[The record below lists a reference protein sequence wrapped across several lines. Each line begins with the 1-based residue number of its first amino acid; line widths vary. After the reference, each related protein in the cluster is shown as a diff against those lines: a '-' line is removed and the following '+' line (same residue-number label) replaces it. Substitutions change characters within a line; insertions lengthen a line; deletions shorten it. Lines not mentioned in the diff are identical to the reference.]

1 MLGNVVRPPPPAAR
15 GPRTPAA
22 SCTTS
27 PRMLRATLRAAP
39 VEAGGGGGEQKKK
52 KKNTQQQKTKKK
64 THRNPKQGNG
74 AGRGFPALGALIPP
88 RPPPPW
94 VSHGLRVQIQAGG
107 RARAG
112 GGSVR
117 VRGLQSGE
125 RHLWARLQSAAQ
137 GRIPEGLRVWTSCLG
152 GSRIFSRRKDEK
164 EYALKQIEGTG
175 ISMSACREI
184 ALLRELKH
192 PNVIA
197 LQKVFLSHSDRKV
210 WLLFDYAEHD
220 LWHIIKFHRA
230 SKANKKPMQ
239 LPRSMVKS
247 LLYQILDGIHYLHA
261 NWVLHRD
268 LKPAN
273 ILVMGEGP
281 ERGRVKIAD
290 MGFARLFNSP
300 LKPLADLDPVVVTF
314 WYRAP
319 ELLLGARHY
328 TKAIDIWAIG
338 CIFAELLTSEPIFHC
353 RQEDIKTSNPFHH
366 DQLDRIFSV
375 MGFPADKD
383 WEDIRKMPE
392 YPTLQKDF
400 RRTTY
405 ANSSLIKYMEKH
417 KVKPDSKVFLLLQ
430 KLLTMDPTKR
440 ITSEQA
446 LQDPYFQEDP
456 LPTSDVFAGCQ
467 IPYPKREFLNEDE
480 PEEKGEKNQQQQN
493 QHQQQPAPQQ
503 QPQAAPQQQQ
513 QQPQQSSTQTNG
525 TAGGG
530 GAGGGGGGGTG
541 AGLQHSQDSSLSQ
554 VPPNKKPRIGPS
566 GTNSGGPVMPSDY
579 QHSSSRLSY
588 QSNIQGSSQ
597 SQSTMGYSTSSQ
609 QSSQYH
615 QSHQSHRY

>member
-1 MLGNVVRPPPPAAR
+1 MDYDFKAKLAAER
-15 GPRTPAA
+15 ER
-22 SCTTS
+22 
-27 PRMLRATLRAAP
+27 
-39 VEAGGGGGEQKKK
+39 VEDLFEYEGCKV
-52 KKNTQQQKTKKK
+52 
-64 THRNPKQGNG
+64 
-74 AGRGFPALGALIPP
+74 GRGTYGHVYKARRKDGSKS
-88 RPPPPW
+88 
-94 VSHGLRVQIQAGG
+94 SHGKPYCRFCRYLHL
-107 RARAG
+107 ARK
-112 GGSVR
+112 
-117 VRGLQSGE
+117 
-125 RHLWARLQSAAQ
+125 
-137 GRIPEGLRVWTSCLG
+137 IPGGLRVWTSSVG
-152 GSRIFSRRKDEK
+152 GSRLFSRRKDEK

-184 ALLRELKH
+184 A
-192 PNVIA
+192 
-197 LQKVFLSHSDRKV
+197 
-210 WLLFDYAEHD
+210 
-220 LWHIIKFHRA
+220 
-230 SKANKKPMQ
+230 
-239 LPRSMVKS
+239 
-247 LLYQILDGIHYLHA
+247 
-261 NWVLHRD
+261 
-268 LKPAN
+268 KPAN

-456 LPTSDVFAGCQ
+456 LPTLDVFAGCQ

-480 PEEKGEKNQQQQN
+480 PEEKGDKNQPQQQN
-493 QHQQQPAPQQ
+493 QHQQPTAPPQQAAAPPPAP
-503 QPQAAPQQQQ
+503 PPPQQN
-513 QQPQQSSTQTNG
+513 SAQTNG
-525 TAGGG
+525 TAGG
-530 GAGGGGGGGTG
+530 AAAAGTG
-541 AGLQHSQDSSLSQ
+541 PGMQHGQDAGLSQ
-554 VPPNKKPRIGPS
+554 VPPSKKPRLGPS
-566 GTNSGGPVMPSDY
+566 GASSGGPVIQSDY
-579 QHSSSRLSY
+579 QHSSSRLNY
-588 QSNIQGSSQ
+588 QSSAQGPSQ
-597 SQSTMGYSTSSQ
+597 SQSALGYSSSSQ
-609 QSSQYH
+609 QSAQYH
-615 QSHQSHRY
+615 ASHQAHRY

>member
-1 MLGNVVRPPPPAAR
+1 MDYDFKAKLAAER
-15 GPRTPAA
+15 ER
-22 SCTTS
+22 
-27 PRMLRATLRAAP
+27 
-39 VEAGGGGGEQKKK
+39 VEDLFEYEGCKV
-52 KKNTQQQKTKKK
+52 
-64 THRNPKQGNG
+64 
-74 AGRGFPALGALIPP
+74 GRGTYGH
-88 RPPPPW
+88 
-94 VSHGLRVQIQAGG
+94 VYK
-107 RARAG
+107 ARRKDG
-112 GGSVR
+112 
-117 VRGLQSGE
+117 
-125 RHLWARLQSAAQ
+125 
-137 GRIPEGLRVWTSCLG
+137 
-152 GSRIFSRRKDEK
+152 KDEK

-281 ERGRVKIAD
+281 ERGRVKI
-290 MGFARLFNSP
+290 
-300 LKPLADLDPVVVTF
+300 
-314 WYRAP
+314 
-319 ELLLGARHY
+319 
-328 TKAIDIWAIG
+328 DIWAIG

-456 LPTSDVFAGCQ
+456 LPTLDVFAGCQ
-467 IPYPKREFLNEDE
+467 IPYPKREFLNEDD
-480 PEEKGEKNQQQQN
+480 PEEKGDKNQQQQQN
-493 QHQQQPAPQQ
+493 QHQQPTAPPQQ
-503 QPQAAPQQQQ
+503 AAAPPQAPPPQQN
-513 QQPQQSSTQTNG
+513 STQTNG
-525 TAGGG
+525 TAGGA
-530 GAGGGGGGGTG
+530 GAGVGGTG
-541 AGLQHSQDSSLSQ
+541 AGLQHSQDSSLNQ
-554 VPPNKKPRIGPS
+554 VPPNKKPRLGPS
-566 GTNSGGPVMPSDY
+566 GANSGGPVMPSDY
-579 QHSSSRLSY
+579 QHSSSRLNY
-588 QSNIQGSSQ
+588 QSSVQGSSQ
-597 SQSTMGYSTSSQ
+597 SQSTLGYSSSSQ

-615 QSHQSHRY
+615 PSHQAHRY

>member
-1 MLGNVVRPPPPAAR
+1 MDYDFKAKLAAER
-15 GPRTPAA
+15 ER
-22 SCTTS
+22 
-27 PRMLRATLRAAP
+27 
-39 VEAGGGGGEQKKK
+39 VEDLFEYEGCKV
-52 KKNTQQQKTKKK
+52 
-64 THRNPKQGNG
+64 
-74 AGRGFPALGALIPP
+74 GRGTYGH
-88 RPPPPW
+88 
-94 VSHGLRVQIQAGG
+94 VYK
-107 RARAG
+107 ARRKDG
-112 GGSVR
+112 
-117 VRGLQSGE
+117 
-125 RHLWARLQSAAQ
+125 
-137 GRIPEGLRVWTSCLG
+137 
-152 GSRIFSRRKDEK
+152 KDEK

-281 ERGRVKIAD
+281 ERGRVKI
-290 MGFARLFNSP
+290 
-300 LKPLADLDPVVVTF
+300 
-314 WYRAP
+314 
-319 ELLLGARHY
+319 
-328 TKAIDIWAIG
+328 DIWAIG

-456 LPTSDVFAGCQ
+456 LPTLDVFAGCQ

-480 PEEKGEKNQQQQN
+480 PEEKGDKNQQQQQN
-493 QHQQQPAPQQ
+493 QHQQPTAPPQQ
-503 QPQAAPQQQQ
+503 AAAPPQAPPPQQN
-513 QQPQQSSTQTNG
+513 STQTNG
-525 TAGGG
+525 TAGGAG
-530 GAGGGGGGGTG
+530 AGAGGAG
-541 AGLQHSQDSSLSQ
+541 AGLQHSQDSSLNQ
-554 VPPNKKPRIGPS
+554 VPPNKKPRLGPS
-566 GTNSGGPVMPSDY
+566 GANSGGPVMPSDY
-579 QHSSSRLSY
+579 QHSSSRLNY
-588 QSNIQGSSQ
+588 QSSVQGSSQ
-597 SQSTMGYSTSSQ
+597 SQSTLGYSSSSQ
-609 QSSQYH
+609 QSTQYH
-615 QSHQSHRY
+615 PSHQAHRY

>member
-1 MLGNVVRPPPPAAR
+1 M
-15 GPRTPAA
+15 
-22 SCTTS
+22 
-27 PRMLRATLRAAP
+27 
-39 VEAGGGGGEQKKK
+39 
-52 KKNTQQQKTKKK
+52 
-64 THRNPKQGNG
+64 
-74 AGRGFPALGALIPP
+74 IP
-88 RPPPPW
+88 
-94 VSHGLRVQIQAGG
+94 G
-107 RARAG
+107 
-112 GGSVR
+112 
-117 VRGLQSGE
+117 
-125 RHLWARLQSAAQ
+125 
-137 GRIPEGLRVWTSCLG
+137 GLRVWTSSVG
-152 GSRIFSRRKDEK
+152 GSRLFSRRKDEK

-456 LPTSDVFAGCQ
+456 LPTLDVFAGCQ

-480 PEEKGEKNQQQQN
+480 PEEKGDKNQQQQQN
-493 QHQQQPAPQQ
+493 QHPQPAAPPQQ
-503 QPQAAPQQQQ
+503 AAAPPQAAPQQQN
-513 QQPQQSSTQTNG
+513 STQANG
-525 TAGGG
+525 TAGGA
-530 GAGGGGGGGTG
+530 GAGPGAAG
-541 AGLQHSQDSSLSQ
+541 AGLQHSQDSGLNQ
-554 VPPNKKPRIGPS
+554 VPPNKKPRLGPS

-579 QHSSSRLSY
+579 QSFSARVPLYTTTDMTVCAFHTLLRGVHSEPATPRPPPPPSSEARSAGCRMSCCFGAECFPLLSCPDILPEMTVKTKINY
-588 QSNIQGSSQ
+588 IAFIL
-597 SQSTMGYSTSSQ
+597 YSWL
-609 QSSQYH
+609 
-615 QSHQSHRY
+615 

>member
-1 MLGNVVRPPPPAAR
+1 MDYDF
-15 GPRTPAA
+15 
-22 SCTTS
+22 
-27 PRMLRATLRAAP
+27 
-39 VEAGGGGGEQKKK
+39 
-52 KKNTQQQKTKKK
+52 KTKLAAERERVEDLFEYEGCKV
-64 THRNPKQGNG
+64 
-74 AGRGFPALGALIPP
+74 GRGTYGHVYKAKRKDG
-88 RPPPPW
+88 
-94 VSHGLRVQIQAGG
+94 
-107 RARAG
+107 
-112 GGSVR
+112 
-117 VRGLQSGE
+117 
-125 RHLWARLQSAAQ
+125 
-137 GRIPEGLRVWTSCLG
+137 
-152 GSRIFSRRKDEK
+152 KDEK

-239 LPRSMVKS
+239 LPRGMVKS

-281 ERGRVKIAD
+281 ERGRVK
-290 MGFARLFNSP
+290 
-300 LKPLADLDPVVVTF
+300 
-314 WYRAP
+314 
-319 ELLLGARHY
+319 
-328 TKAIDIWAIG
+328 IDIWAIG

-417 KVKPDSKVFLLLQ
+417 KVKPDSKVFLLFYIML
-430 KLLTMDPTKR
+430 
-440 ITSEQA
+440 I
-446 LQDPYFQEDP
+446 
-456 LPTSDVFAGCQ
+456 VFAGCQ

-480 PEEKGEKNQQQQN
+480 PEEKTEKHQQTTGQTQAQNQQQTTA
-493 QHQQQPAPQQ
+493 QQAPS
-503 QPQAAPQQQQ
+503 
-513 QQPQQSSTQTNG
+513 QQSSTQTNG
-525 TAGGG
+525 TAG
-530 GAGGGGGGGTG
+530 ATG
-541 AGLQHSQDSSLSQ
+541 ATTGGGLQHGQDQ
-554 VPPNKKPRIGPS
+554 GPPNKKPRIGPS
-566 GTNSGGPVMPSDY
+566 GASSGTGVLQSEY
-579 QHSSSRLSY
+579 QHSGSRLGY
-588 QSNIQGSSQ
+588 QSNVQGSTQ
-597 SQSTMGYSTSSQ
+597 PQSTMGYSSSSQ
-609 QSSQYH
+609 QSSQYTH
-615 QSHQSHRY
+615 QTHRY

>member
-1 MLGNVVRPPPPAAR
+1 MDYDFKAKLAAER
-15 GPRTPAA
+15 ER
-22 SCTTS
+22 
-27 PRMLRATLRAAP
+27 
-39 VEAGGGGGEQKKK
+39 VEDLFEYEGCKV
-52 KKNTQQQKTKKK
+52 
-64 THRNPKQGNG
+64 
-74 AGRGFPALGALIPP
+74 GRGTYGH
-88 RPPPPW
+88 
-94 VSHGLRVQIQAGG
+94 VYK
-107 RARAG
+107 ARRKDG
-112 GGSVR
+112 
-117 VRGLQSGE
+117 
-125 RHLWARLQSAAQ
+125 
-137 GRIPEGLRVWTSCLG
+137 
-152 GSRIFSRRKDEK
+152 KDEK

-281 ERGRVKIAD
+281 ERGRVKI
-290 MGFARLFNSP
+290 
-300 LKPLADLDPVVVTF
+300 
-314 WYRAP
+314 
-319 ELLLGARHY
+319 
-328 TKAIDIWAIG
+328 DIWAIG

-456 LPTSDVFAGCQ
+456 LPTLDVFAGCQ

-480 PEEKGEKNQQQQN
+480 PEEKGDKNQQQQQN
-493 QHQQQPAPQQ
+493 QHQQPTAPPQQ
-503 QPQAAPQQQQ
+503 TAAPPQAPPPQQN
-513 QQPQQSSTQTNG
+513 STQTNG
-525 TAGGG
+525 TTG
-530 GAGGGGGGGTG
+530 GAGAGVGGTG
-541 AGLQHSQDSSLSQ
+541 AGLQHSQDSGLNQ
-554 VPPNKKPRIGPS
+554 VPPNKKPRLGPS

-579 QHSSSRLSY
+579 QHSSSRLNY
-588 QSNIQGSSQ
+588 QSSVQGSSQ
-597 SQSTMGYSTSSQ
+597 SQSTLGYSSSSQ

-615 QSHQSHRY
+615 SSHQAHRY

>member
-1 MLGNVVRPPPPAAR
+1 MDYDF
-15 GPRTPAA
+15 
-22 SCTTS
+22 
-27 PRMLRATLRAAP
+27 
-39 VEAGGGGGEQKKK
+39 
-52 KKNTQQQKTKKK
+52 KTKLAAERERVEDLFEYEGCKV
-64 THRNPKQGNG
+64 
-74 AGRGFPALGALIPP
+74 GRGTYGHVYKAKRKDG
-88 RPPPPW
+88 
-94 VSHGLRVQIQAGG
+94 
-107 RARAG
+107 
-112 GGSVR
+112 
-117 VRGLQSGE
+117 
-125 RHLWARLQSAAQ
+125 
-137 GRIPEGLRVWTSCLG
+137 
-152 GSRIFSRRKDEK
+152 KDEK
-164 EYALKQIEGTG
+164 DYALKQIEGTG

-239 LPRSMVKS
+239 LPRGMVKS

-281 ERGRVKIAD
+281 ERGRVK
-290 MGFARLFNSP
+290 
-300 LKPLADLDPVVVTF
+300 
-314 WYRAP
+314 
-319 ELLLGARHY
+319 
-328 TKAIDIWAIG
+328 IDIWAIG

-446 LQDPYFQEDP
+446 LQDPYFLEDP
-456 LPTSDVFAGCQ
+456 LPTTDVFAGCQ

-480 PEEKGEKNQQQQN
+480 PEEKTEKTQQHQQTTGQTQGQNQQQTAA
-493 QHQQQPAPQQ
+493 QQAPS
-503 QPQAAPQQQQ
+503 
-513 QQPQQSSTQTNG
+513 QQSSAQTNG
-525 TAGGG
+525 TAG
-530 GAGGGGGGGTG
+530 ATGGTTSG
-541 AGLQHSQDSSLSQ
+541 GLQHGQDQ
-554 VPPNKKPRIGPS
+554 GPPNKKPRIGPS
-566 GTNSGGPVMPSDY
+566 GASSGTGVLQSEY
-579 QHSSSRLSY
+579 QVSWSSIDAQSVVKNTSISHSLHSY
-588 QSNIQGSSQ
+588 CCE
-597 SQSTMGYSTSSQ
+597 
-609 QSSQYH
+609 
-615 QSHQSHRY
+615 

>member
-1 MLGNVVRPPPPAAR
+1 
-15 GPRTPAA
+15 
-22 SCTTS
+22 
-27 PRMLRATLRAAP
+27 
-39 VEAGGGGGEQKKK
+39 
-52 KKNTQQQKTKKK
+52 
-64 THRNPKQGNG
+64 
-74 AGRGFPALGALIPP
+74 
-88 RPPPPW
+88 
-94 VSHGLRVQIQAGG
+94 
-107 RARAG
+107 
-112 GGSVR
+112 
-117 VRGLQSGE
+117 
-125 RHLWARLQSAAQ
+125 
-137 GRIPEGLRVWTSCLG
+137 
-152 GSRIFSRRKDEK
+152 
-164 EYALKQIEGTG
+164 
-175 ISMSACREI
+175 
-184 ALLRELKH
+184 
-192 PNVIA
+192 
-197 LQKVFLSHSDRKV
+197 
-210 WLLFDYAEHD
+210 
-220 LWHIIKFHRA
+220 
-230 SKANKKPMQ
+230 MQ
-239 LPRSMVKS
+239 LPRGMVKS

-446 LQDPYFQEDP
+446 LQDPYFLEDP

-467 IPYPKREFLNEDE
+467 IPYPKREFLSEDE
-480 PEEKGEKNQQQQN
+480 PEEKTEKNQTQ
-493 QHQQQPAPQQ
+493 QHQQTAAQTQTQQAPT
-503 QPQAAPQQQQ
+503 
-513 QQPQQSSTQTNG
+513 QQSSAQTNG
-525 TAGGG
+525 TSGTAG
-530 GAGGGGGGGTG
+530 ANTG
-541 AGLQHSQDSSLSQ
+541 PSLQHGQDQ
-554 VPPNKKPRIGPS
+554 GPPNKKPRTS
-566 GTNSGGPVMPSDY
+566 GTGVLQTDY
-579 QHSSSRLSY
+579 QHSSSRLGY
-588 QSNIQGSSQ
+588 QSNVQGSTQ
-597 SQSTMGYSTSSQ
+597 SQSTMGYSSSSQ
-609 QSSQYH
+609 H
-615 QSHQSHRY
+615 SHQSHRY

>member
-1 MLGNVVRPPPPAAR
+1 MDYDFKAKLAAER
-15 GPRTPAA
+15 ER
-22 SCTTS
+22 
-27 PRMLRATLRAAP
+27 
-39 VEAGGGGGEQKKK
+39 VEDLFEYEGCKV
-52 KKNTQQQKTKKK
+52 
-64 THRNPKQGNG
+64 
-74 AGRGFPALGALIPP
+74 GRGTYGH
-88 RPPPPW
+88 
-94 VSHGLRVQIQAGG
+94 VYK
-107 RARAG
+107 ARRKDG
-112 GGSVR
+112 
-117 VRGLQSGE
+117 
-125 RHLWARLQSAAQ
+125 
-137 GRIPEGLRVWTSCLG
+137 
-152 GSRIFSRRKDEK
+152 KDEK

-328 TKAIDIWAIG
+328 TKAID
-338 CIFAELLTSEPIFHC
+338 
-353 RQEDIKTSNPFHH
+353 
-366 DQLDRIFSV
+366 
-375 MGFPADKD
+375 KD

-456 LPTSDVFAGCQ
+456 LPTLDVFAGCQ

-480 PEEKGEKNQQQQN
+480 PEEKGDKNQPQQQN
-493 QHQQQPAPQQ
+493 PHQQPTAPPQQ
-503 QPQAAPQQQQ
+503 ATAPPQAPP
-513 QQPQQSSTQTNG
+513 PQQSSAQTNG

-530 GAGGGGGGGTG
+530 ATGGAGAG
-541 AGLQHSQDSSLSQ
+541 AGLQHAQDSSLTQ
-554 VPPNKKPRIGPS
+554 VPPSKKPRIGPS
-566 GTNSGGPVMPSDY
+566 GASSGGPVMPSDY
-579 QHSSSRLSY
+579 QHSSSRLNY
-588 QSNIQGSSQ
+588 QSSVQGSSQ
-597 SQSTMGYSTSSQ
+597 SQSTLGYTSSQ
-609 QSSQYH
+609 QSTQYH
-615 QSHQSHRY
+615 PSHQAHRY

>member
-1 MLGNVVRPPPPAAR
+1 
-15 GPRTPAA
+15 
-22 SCTTS
+22 
-27 PRMLRATLRAAP
+27 
-39 VEAGGGGGEQKKK
+39 
-52 KKNTQQQKTKKK
+52 
-64 THRNPKQGNG
+64 
-74 AGRGFPALGALIPP
+74 
-88 RPPPPW
+88 
-94 VSHGLRVQIQAGG
+94 
-107 RARAG
+107 
-112 GGSVR
+112 
-117 VRGLQSGE
+117 
-125 RHLWARLQSAAQ
+125 
-137 GRIPEGLRVWTSCLG
+137 
-152 GSRIFSRRKDEK
+152 KDEK

-281 ERGRVKIAD
+281 ERGRVKIGKCFEKLI
-290 MGFARLFNSP
+290 MVFARLLTSP

-480 PEEKGEKNQQQQN
+480 PEEKGDK
-493 QHQQQPAPQQ
+493 HQQSLAKHQEN
-503 QPQAAPQQQQ
+503 
-513 QQPQQSSTQTNG
+513 SLT
-525 TAGGG
+525 
-530 GAGGGGGGGTG
+530 
-541 AGLQHSQDSSLSQ
+541 LQLSEGY
-554 VPPNKKPRIGPS
+554 V
-566 GTNSGGPVMPSDY
+566 PSDF

>member
-1 MLGNVVRPPPPAAR
+1 MDYDFKAKLAAER
-15 GPRTPAA
+15 ER
-22 SCTTS
+22 
-27 PRMLRATLRAAP
+27 
-39 VEAGGGGGEQKKK
+39 VEDLFEYEGCKV
-52 KKNTQQQKTKKK
+52 
-64 THRNPKQGNG
+64 
-74 AGRGFPALGALIPP
+74 GRGTYGH
-88 RPPPPW
+88 
-94 VSHGLRVQIQAGG
+94 VYK
-107 RARAG
+107 ARRKDG
-112 GGSVR
+112 
-117 VRGLQSGE
+117 
-125 RHLWARLQSAAQ
+125 
-137 GRIPEGLRVWTSCLG
+137 
-152 GSRIFSRRKDEK
+152 KDEK

-456 LPTSDVFAGCQ
+456 LPTLDVFAGCQ

-480 PEEKGEKNQQQQN
+480 PEEKGDKNQQQQQN
-493 QHQQQPAPQQ
+493 QHQQPTAPPQQAAAAAQAPPQQ
-503 QPQAAPQQQQ
+503 QN
-513 QQPQQSSTQTNG
+513 STQTNG
-525 TAGGG
+525 TAGGAG
-530 GAGGGGGGGTG
+530 AGAGGAG
-541 AGLQHSQDSSLSQ
+541 AGLQHSQDSGLNQ
-554 VPPNKKPRIGPS
+554 VPPNKKPRLGPS
-566 GTNSGGPVMPSDY
+566 GANSGGPVMPSDY
-579 QHSSSRLSY
+579 QHSSSRLNY
-588 QSNIQGSSQ
+588 QSSVQGSSQ
-597 SQSTMGYSTSSQ
+597 SQGTLGYSSSSQ
-609 QSSQYH
+609 QSAQYH
-615 QSHQSHRY
+615 PSHQAHRY